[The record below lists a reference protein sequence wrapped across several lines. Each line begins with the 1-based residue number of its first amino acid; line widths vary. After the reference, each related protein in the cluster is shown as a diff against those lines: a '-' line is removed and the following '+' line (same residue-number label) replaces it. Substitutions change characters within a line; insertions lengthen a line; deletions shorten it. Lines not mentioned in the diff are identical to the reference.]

1 MADST
6 TTRLGRPM
14 PGGPTSR
21 DEDFVIRPLHVL
33 LTGGGI
39 LCSGAVYMAP
49 GSTSVDEALT
59 STR

>member
-1 MADST
+1 MADSK

-14 PGGPTSR
+14 PSGPTSR
-21 DEDFVIRPLHVL
+21 DEDFVIRPVHVL